1 MTKSRGADVAANRKS
16 ARTSSGS
23 PFSLKGR
30 RAVITGGSRGIGGAV
45 TRLLAEAGA
54 NVCIGYHSRT
64 TDAADLAA
72 HCRLLGVKATHHA
85 SDISTPAGAKS
96 LIAHAVTEFG
106 GLDICVHSAGI
117 WPVDEAPVSTLA
129 DERWANTMR
138 QNVDA
143 MFYISREAARAMEK
157 NPSAGGADISGG
169 PSGRMGRIVL
179 VSSTAGQRG
188 EAMHADYAAS
198 KGAMISFVKSMAV
211 ELAPMGITVNAI
223 APGWVDTEMCAL
235 PFANGGKERIA
246 KGIPVGRIASADD
259 IAFPIVSL
267 CFDGAR
273 HVTGEIVN
281 VNGGSVLCG

>member
-1 MTKSRGADVAANRKS
+1 MAA
-16 ARTSSGS
+16 ARS

-54 NVCIGYHSRT
+54 DVCIGYHSRT

-96 LIAHAVTEFG
+96 LIAHAVSEFG

-143 MFYISREAARAMEK
+143 MFYVAREAARAMER
-157 NPSAGGADISGG
+157 NAPADG
-169 PSGRMGRIVL
+169 GRIVL

-188 EAMHADYAAS
+188 EPMHADYAAS

-211 ELAPMGITVNAI
+211 ELAPFGIRVVALNPVAGETPMLKTFMGE
-223 APGWVDTEMCAL
+223 DTPARRAQ
-235 PFANGGKERIA
+235 F
-246 KGIPVGRIASADD
+246 IASIPLGRFSQPRD
-259 IAFPIVSL
+259 IANAALFLASDDADFITGVCL
-267 CFDGAR
+267 EVDGGR
-273 HVTGEIVN
+273 CV
-281 VNGGSVLCG
+281 